1 MAVFLCGSLSAQ
13 TSAPALL
20 TVDDAV
26 REALEKNLSLMA
38 QRLDVPIA
46 EARLI
51 TARIKPNPRFSLAS
65 DYMDLLGRG
74 ETVQNNAGPA
84 EFSAR
89 VDYTIEGG
97 GKRERRIEVAQLGSS
112 VSKLLLTDAIRNL
125 VLDVQNAFVDTLLA
139 KESLALA
146 KQNLDSLNSIVKV
159 NENRARAGDL
169 AVVEVT
175 RSRLAALQFA
185 NAVRQAE
192 LRLATARNRLQQLV
206 GRKVLDN
213 NFDVAGPIREDK
225 RIVTL
230 EQMRNEALANRPDLL
245 ALRRNRERSEAD
257 VRLQKANGKIDYT
270 VGTAYQHQYTYSNGR
285 LFGAYL
291 SIPIPIYDKNQGE
304 IARAQSEAKQ
314 AELRIQAQERVIAT
328 EAENAYRQWET
339 SRVLVENIERDMLAQ
354 ARSVRETTEYSY
366 RRGEASLIEF
376 LDAQRAYN
384 DTMQSYNEA
393 RADYAR
399 SLYLIEAVSSKG
411 VQP

>member
-13 TSAPALL
+13 TSTPALL
-20 TVDDAV
+20 TADDAV

-38 QRLDVPIA
+38 QRLDLPIA

-74 ETVQNNAGPA
+74 VTTENNAGPP

-97 GKRERRIEVAQLGSS
+97 RKRERRIEVAQLGTS

-125 VLDVQNAFVDTLLA
+125 MLDVQNAFVDTLLA
-139 KESLALA
+139 KESVALA

-185 NAVRQAE
+185 NAVQQAE
-192 LRLATARNRLQQLV
+192 LRLATARNRLQQLL
-206 GRKVLDN
+206 GRTVLES

-225 RIVTL
+225 QIVAL
-230 EQMRNEALANRPDLL
+230 EQMRSEALANRPDLL

-304 IARAQSEAKQ
+304 IARAQNEAKQ
-314 AELRIQAQERVIAT
+314 AELRIQAQERVVAT

-339 SRVLVENIERDMLAQ
+339 SRVLVENIERDMLAR